1 MSPYFAAL
9 HKRSKMGVH
18 PSQAAIPQS
27 PGSSPAPGHENL
39 ALIYQEVLTAITRL
53 RSNRQAATDAGTF
66 RNQMKAAISAA
77 ESEATSKGYPL
88 EDTRLATFAVVAFL
102 DESILNSNN
111 PVFAD
116 WPRMP
121 LQEELFGGHTAGE
134 IFFQCIDRLL
144 AHSDS
149 PHLADTLEVFALCLL
164 LGYRGRYSL
173 SGQEGMRTVLEAIAD
188 KMQRI
193 RGGVRPLS
201 PNWSPP
207 QDAMRPRA
215 YDPWVRRLAFGA
227 VGFLL
232 LALLLFVGFKFTL
245 MSGASGLHSTASITT
260 Q

>member
-1 MSPYFAAL
+1 
-9 HKRSKMGVH
+9 MGVH
-18 PSQAAIPQS
+18 PSPAAIPQT
-27 PGSSPAPGHENL
+27 PNFAPAPGHENL

-66 RNQMKAAISAA
+66 RKQMKAAISAA
-77 ESEATSKGYPL
+77 ESEATSQGYPM

-144 AHSDS
+144 ARSDS
-149 PHLADTLEVFALCLL
+149 PRLADTLEVFALCLL

-173 SGQEGMRTVLEAIAD
+173 SGQEGVRTVLEAVTD
-188 KMQRI
+188 KMRRI

-207 QDAMRPRA
+207 QDAAPPSA
-215 YDPWVRRLAFGA
+215 YDPWLRRLAFAG
-227 VGFLL
+227 VGLLL
-232 LALLLFVGFKFTL
+232 LALLLFVSFEFAL
-245 MSGASGLHSTASITT
+245 MLGASGLHSTASITT
-260 Q
+260 P

>member
-1 MSPYFAAL
+1 
-9 HKRSKMGVH
+9 MGAY

-27 PGSSPAPGHENL
+27 SRSAPVQGRENL
-39 ALIYQEVLTAITRL
+39 ALIYQEILTAITRF
-53 RSNRQAATDAGTF
+53 RSNRQAATHADVF

-77 ESEATSKGYPL
+77 ESAATANGYPA

-111 PVFAD
+111 PAFAD
-116 WPRMP
+116 WARMP

-144 AHSDS
+144 ARSDS
-149 PHLADTLEVFALCLL
+149 PQLADVLEVFALCLL

-173 SGQEGMRTVLEAIAD
+173 SGQEGLRAVLEAIAD

-207 QDAMRPRA
+207 QDAVRSRA
-215 YDPWVRRLAFGA
+215 YDPWARRLAFGA

-232 LALLLFVGFKFTL
+232 LALVLFVGFKLSL
-245 MSGASGLHSTASITT
+245 MSGASGLHSTASIIT